1 MPDYNIQT
9 VFDVLN
15 NLQKDVNKIKESGI
29 TGTLSGDVTGKTTA
43 SVVANVGGKTATE
56 VAAAVT
62 DVSNATSNNT
72 PNTIVRRGADG
83 SIAVGGLTCNSN
95 LTVKGDTTL
104 GDNSNDSIS
113 ILGKISS
120 DINMNN
126 YSISS
131 LNNLTVNGSTQI
143 GNNAND
149 TLSFFGR
156 SPVVQQSATDINTV
170 IAALK
175 EYGLLAQ

>member
-1 MPDYNIQT
+1 MGGNDNPFLDAI
-9 VFDVLN
+9 
-15 NLQKDVNKIKESGI
+15 NKLTERVANVEKNGPS
-29 TGTLSGDVTGKTTA
+29 GTLAGDVTGAIGSNT
-43 SVVANVGGKTATE
+43 VAKVGGKTATE
-56 VAAAVT
+56 IVAAVT

-113 ILGKISS
+113 ILGKINSN
-120 DINMNN
+120 INMNN

-143 GNNAND
+143 GDNAND
-149 TLSFFGR
+149 TLSFFGK
-156 SPVVQQSATDINTV
+156 SPVVQQSANDVNTV
-170 IAALK
+170 INALK
-175 EYGLLAQ
+175 AYGLLAQ